1 METPVGRPAAELRKD
16 ADEARRQSVRRYML
30 DYGPALRRYFGRK
43 VGADEVEDLLQ
54 DVFVK
59 MQGRGAGAKENP
71 ENIEGYLFRTA
82 ANVLVTHFRRRA
94 AQGWNRLDPLE
105 EFPDPLDDLSPE
117 RVLIGRQAVDRVA
130 SALQELP
137 PRARQAFLLHRFEE
151 LTYPVI
157 AARMGISVKAV
168 EALITRA
175 MHRLGELVGERT

>member
-1 METPVGRPAAELRKD
+1 MESSAGKPAAELRKL
-16 ADEARRQSVRRYML
+16 ADEARRESVRRYMV
-30 DYGPALRRYFGRK
+30 DYGPALRRYFQRK
-43 VGADEVEDLLQ
+43 VGAEEVDDLVQ

-59 MQGRGAGAKENP
+59 MQGRGSGAKEHP

-82 ANVLVTHFRRRA
+82 ANVLVTHFRTRA
-94 AQGWNRLDPLE
+94 AHGWNRLDPLE
-105 EFPDPLDDLSPE
+105 DFPDPLDDVSPE

-130 SALQELP
+130 TALQALP

-157 AARMGISVKAV
+157 ATRMGISVKAV

-175 MHRLGELVGERT
+175 MQRLGELVGERS